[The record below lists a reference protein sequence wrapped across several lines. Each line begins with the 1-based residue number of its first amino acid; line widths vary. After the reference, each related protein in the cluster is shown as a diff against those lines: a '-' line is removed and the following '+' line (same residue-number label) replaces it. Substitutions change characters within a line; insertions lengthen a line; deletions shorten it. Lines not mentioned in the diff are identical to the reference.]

1 MTTPSNTDTREFID
15 AFSGDTDTASKPEPG
30 LGIDPRQADTEAMAS
45 AFNAADVSVDT
56 PMPTRD
62 IEASTSTQPLPPASA
77 EPAEAVKPVAAA
89 PTTAIDAADV
99 AIGGPMR
106 VPDMKA
112 RPLHPP
118 SGAVQPPAFKT
129 FGQAFKW
136 HREQA
141 TNGGPKVFEW
151 NGKKFTTRLKTE
163 AAATRPAA
171 RSAGART
178 PVSATSRTTPAM
190 TKLAPAA
197 VPATAAPVAMQFKP
211 AQTPA
216 AAPDKPLHVRQ
227 QEAYDEWQRQL
238 SESKTWRGGQAT
250 MRPFQKERLQ
260 EAERNF
266 DKLLSATK

>member
-1 MTTPSNTDTREFID
+1 MTTTSDTDTREFINT
-15 AFSGDTDTASKPEPG
+15 FNGDTDTASKSEPG
-30 LGIDPRQADTEAMAS
+30 LGIDPRQADAEAMAS
-45 AFNAADVSVDT
+45 AFNAADVAVGA
-56 PMPTRD
+56 PMPTRE
-62 IEASTSTQPLPPASA
+62 IEASTQPLSSASA

-89 PTTAIDAADV
+89 PTPALDAADV
-99 AIGGPMR
+99 AVGGPMR
-106 VPDMKA
+106 APEMKA
-112 RPLHPP
+112 RPLPPP
-118 SGAVQPPAFKT
+118 SGAMQPPAFKT

-141 TNGGPKVFEW
+141 ANGGPKVFEW

-171 RSAGART
+171 WSAGART
-178 PVSATSRTTPAM
+178 AGSATSRTTPAM

-197 VPATAAPVAMQFKP
+197 VPAAAAPVATQFRP
-211 AQTPA
+211 AQAPA

-238 SESKTWRGGQAT
+238 SESKTWWGGQAT

>member
-1 MTTPSNTDTREFID
+1 MTTPSNTDIREFID
-15 AFSGDTDTASKPEPG
+15 TFNGDTDTASKPEPG
-30 LGIDPRQADTEAMAS
+30 MGIDPRQADIEAMAS
-45 AFNAADVSVDT
+45 AFNAADVSVDA
-56 PMPTRD
+56 PIPTRE

-77 EPAEAVKPVAAA
+77 EPAEVVKPVAAA
-89 PTTAIDAADV
+89 PTPALDGANV
-99 AIGGPMR
+99 AVGGPMR

-112 RPLHPP
+112 RPLQPP

-141 TNGGPKVFEW
+141 VNGGPKVFEW

-163 AAATRPAA
+163 AAPTRPAA

-178 PVSATSRTTPAM
+178 VGSATSRATPYLA
-190 TKLAPAA
+190 KPAPAA
-197 VPATAAPVAMQFKP
+197 VPTAAAPVAMQFKP
-211 AQTPA
+211 AQAPA

-238 SESKTWRGGQAT
+238 AESKTWWGGQAILG
-250 MRPFQKERLQ
+250 PGQKERLQ

-266 DKLLSATK
+266 DRLLSATK